1 MAGKNLCSGCGLTFG
16 SLGAFDMHRIGSY
29 GEAIYKPGDTKR
41 KSPIGQAP
49 STRRCMTLEE
59 IQAAGMKQNDKGW
72 WLTGQ
77 MGDSNPWA
85 NAEDEPVEAN
95 S

>member
-1 MAGKNLCSGCGLTFG
+1 
-16 SLGAFDMHRIGSY
+16 
-29 GEAIYKPGDTKR
+29 
-41 KSPIGQAP
+41 
-49 STRRCMTLEE
+49 MTLEE

-85 NAEDEPVEAN
+85 DVEEQGPIEIT